1 MMGTPVAIAILNYNG
16 KHWLEQFLPSV
27 SASLIEDSRIVVI
40 DNGSTDDSA
49 TFIQHHYPKVEW
61 LPLNQNL
68 GFCGGYNRGLAQ
80 IPEEYVLLLNS
91 DVEVDPS
98 FLPPLIQAL
107 EKDERLAAVQ
117 PKIKSF
123 ANRNLFEYAGAAGGF
138 IDQLG
143 YPFCRGRILNQIEED
158 NGQYNNPI
166 TCFWASGAAMLL
178 RKSLF
183 IQAGGFDERFFAHME
198 EIDLCWRFQRMG
210 YQVACIPESIVYH
223 VGGGTLQQNS
233 PRKIFFNHRNNLL
246 MLTKNL
252 PFLSKC
258 LILPIR
264 FVLDG
269 LSGIG
274 YLVQGNPSWTW
285 SVIKAHGHVYQSIFT
300 PSGRYNVRGGKKN
313 KLRGFYSG
321 FLLVDYFIRKKN
333 RFNLLNNSKLN

>member
-1 MMGTPVAIAILNYNG
+1 MLGPVAIAILNYNG

-27 SASLIEDSRIVVI
+27 RASLLGNARIVVI
-40 DNGSTDDSA
+40 DNGSTDEA
-49 TFIQHHYPKVEW
+49 EGFLKKQYPEVEW
-61 LPLNQNL
+61 LSLDQNY
-68 GFCGGYNRGLAQ
+68 GFCGGYNKGLAR

-91 DVEVDPS
+91 DVEVEPN
-98 FLPPLIQAL
+98 FLAPLIQAL
-107 EKDERLAAVQ
+107 EKDEHLAAVQ

-138 IDQLG
+138 IDRLG
-143 YPFCRGRILNQIEED
+143 YPFCRGRILNQLEED
-158 NGQYNNPI
+158 KGQYDHPI

-183 IQAGGFDERFFAHME
+183 EKAGGFDERFFAHME

-233 PRKIFFNHRNNLL
+233 PRKIFYNHRNNLL
-246 MLTKNL
+246 MLSKNL
-252 PFLSKC
+252 PFFSKC
-258 LILPIR
+258 IILPLR

-269 LSGIG
+269 ISGVG
-274 YLVQGNPSWTW
+274 YLVQGNPAWTW
-285 SVIKAHGHVYQSIFT
+285 SVIKAHGDVYKNFFT
-300 PSGRYNVRGGKKN
+300 QRTIHNVRGGKKN

-321 FLLVDYFIRKKN
+321 FLLVDYFIRKTT
-333 RFNLLNNSKLN
+333 RFNLLNSNKLN